1 LKYTFSK
8 EVKIRRPIL
17 RRSWLISFLVYKL
30 FDAGKLIG
38 EFDYHDKLY
47 TISFLNREFVI
58 EVNEQVFKKSSYKL
72 YDKLTNELIGDFK
85 LSTWKYNTFRFD
97 KPQIGQK
104 EYFIFQ
110 KVRTGIPY
118 SIFKKSTWGHY
129 KFELSNGTEAAVYS
143 LKVDKTQF
151 SWYMQNRRLSG
162 EVELFGDNL
171 LLLFA
176 GFFLIER
183 HFKNEDYRG

>member
-8 EVKIRRPIL
+8 EVKIRKSIFGPRKIPGY
-17 RRSWLISFLVYKL
+17 LIYKL

-38 EFDYHDKLY
+38 DFEYQDALY
-47 TISFLNREFVI
+47 TISFLNREFLI
-58 EVNEQVFKKSSYKL
+58 EVKEQFFKKPSYKI
-72 YDKLTNELIGDFK
+72 YNKLTNELIGEFK
-85 LSTWKYNTFRFD
+85 LSTWKFNTFRFY
-97 KPQIGQK
+97 KPHIGQK

-110 KVRTGIPY
+110 KIRTGIPY
-118 SIFKKSTWGHY
+118 SIFKKGTWGHY

-151 SWYMQNRRLSG
+151 SWYLQNRRLTG
-162 EVELFGDNL
+162 EVELFGNNL
-171 LLLFA
+171 LLVFA

-183 HFKNEDYRG
+183 HFKNEDYRS

>member
-8 EVKIRRPIL
+8 EVKIRKSIL
-17 RRSWLISFLVYKL
+17 GPQKLPGYLVYKL

-38 EFDYHDKLY
+38 DFEYHDALY

-58 EVNEQVFKKSSYKL
+58 EVKETLFKKPSFKL
-72 YDKLTNELIGDFK
+72 YDKLRNKLIGEFK
-85 LSTWKYNTFRFD
+85 LSTWKFNTFRFD
-97 KPQIGQK
+97 KPHIGQK

-110 KVRTGIPY
+110 KIRTGIPY
-118 SIFKKSTWGHY
+118 SIFKKGTWGHY
-129 KFELSNGTEAAVYS
+129 KFELSNGTEGAVYS

-151 SWYMQNRRLSG
+151 SWYMQNRRLTG

-171 LLLFA
+171 LLVFA